1 MTQNGTE
8 STEAELAALK
18 IILSNVLAR
27 LVLLESRAGSDVRDR
42 LAIMSDQCKLAAE
55 HTMYLGPDRGRF
67 VGAVRTYLDEFF
79 KGITTT

>member
-1 MTQNGTE
+1 MAE
-8 STEAELAALK
+8 SPDPEIVAVR

-27 LVLLESRAGSDVRDR
+27 LVLLEGQAGSDVRDR
-42 LAIMSDQCKLAAE
+42 LAVMNDQCKLAAE

-79 KGITTT
+79 KGITTA